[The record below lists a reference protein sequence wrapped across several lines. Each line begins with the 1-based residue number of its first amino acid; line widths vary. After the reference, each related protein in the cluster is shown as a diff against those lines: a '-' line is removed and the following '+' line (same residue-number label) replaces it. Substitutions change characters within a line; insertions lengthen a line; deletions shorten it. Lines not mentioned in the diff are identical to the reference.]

1 MAIQNWAALRGE
13 LLWFTNNPFLV
24 KSSDSVQH
32 IDDGIL
38 LIKNGKIIACGAARD
53 IMPQI
58 PKGVTI
64 DHYPDG
70 IIMPGFIDAHV
81 HYPQVEIMGAYGKQL
96 LDWLNDYTYPAEQ
109 AYADPEHAKINAE
122 FFCDELLRN
131 GTTTAAS
138 FCTVH
143 PASVEALFNAAS
155 RRNMAIIAGKVM
167 MDRNA
172 PETLLDTPQLA
183 YDQCKKLIKDW
194 HGKGRNL
201 YALTPRFAPSCS
213 PEQLTVARALR
224 QEFPDLY
231 VQSHLSES
239 PSEIA
244 WVKQLYPEHQ
254 GYLDVYDHYELT
266 GPRSLL
272 GHGIHLTDAERHSL
286 NERQTT
292 LVHCPTSNLFLGSGL
307 FDLARAQS
315 PNNSVPVAIGTDVG
329 AGTSLSL
336 LVTLGEAYKVAQLR
350 GGTLTA
356 YQAFYLITLGAAR
369 ALHLNHDIG
378 SFDLGKTGD
387 VVVLNPKATS
397 LLRHR
402 MEFTNNIE
410 EILFILMTLGDDR
423 AVEATYT
430 AGQKH
435 KIC

>member
-1 MAIQNWAALRGE
+1 MTIQNWAALRGE

-38 LIKNGKIIACGAARD
+38 LIKNGKIIACGAALD
-53 IMPQI
+53 IMPQV

-244 WVKQLYPEHQ
+244 WVKQLYPGHE

-369 ALHLNHDIG
+369 ALHLDHDIG